1 MITYLHW
8 MPRTRLSFFRS
19 LRGQLALW
27 FGGLSLLTL
36 LSVGLYV
43 GRLTTQQVAA
53 TAGASIHATAR
64 AAADLLGASLREH
77 ELDIVLL
84 SLAPHFTRGELTQP
98 AVLRSLEQRRQLRE
112 EYAWMGV
119 VSPQGTVVQAVD
131 GILQGQSVAQRPWFI
146 EGKKRIYAGDVQKVL
161 LLEKLLP
168 QQASSEPLRFIDIA
182 APVRNLE
189 GTLVGVVGAHIHW
202 RWVTQTVQAAFDQH
216 ARDQGTEILIANA
229 DGEVLYPQSL
239 VHHSH
244 LAPVAPQGTG
254 ARYAR
259 QRWDDGQEYLTSQVT
274 VDTRTPHGLGWRIVV
289 RQPLE
294 QALQPAHAL
303 RSRLLALGLLAAMV
317 FSLVA
322 LWLARSFSRPI
333 EQLARAAGQIERG
346 DRHADF
352 PVDHRLAEVEQLGQS
367 LQSMTTAL
375 LAHERELATVNQSLE
390 TQVLQ
395 RTKALETANLELER
409 LATRDPLTGVHNR
422 RRFDDKLL
430 ECFQIGERTGKGFAV
445 LLLDAD
451 HFKQINDTH
460 GHTVGDAVLQQ
471 LAQLLTENTRSVDFV
486 ARYGGEEFVVLLPH
500 TPGGEGGLASA
511 EKIRTAIASAHFPA
525 SERVTVSIGV
535 SVWNPADANARAII
549 ERADKAL
556 YLAKDAGRNQTV
568 AAT

>member
-1 MITYLHW
+1 
-8 MPRTRLSFFRS
+8 
-19 LRGQLALW
+19 
-27 FGGLSLLTL
+27 
-36 LSVGLYV
+36 
-43 GRLTTQQVAA
+43 
-53 TAGASIHATAR
+53 
-64 AAADLLGASLREH
+64 
-77 ELDIVLL
+77 
-84 SLAPHFTRGELTQP
+84 
-98 AVLRSLEQRRQLRE
+98 
-112 EYAWMGV
+112 
-119 VSPQGTVVQAVD
+119 
-131 GILQGQSVAQRPWFI
+131 
-146 EGKKRIYAGDVQKVL
+146 
-161 LLEKLLP
+161 
-168 QQASSEPLRFIDIA
+168 
-182 APVRNLE
+182 
-189 GTLVGVVGAHIHW
+189 
-202 RWVTQTVQAAFDQH
+202 
-216 ARDQGTEILIANA
+216 
-229 DGEVLYPQSL
+229 
-239 VHHSH
+239 
-244 LAPVAPQGTG
+244 
-254 ARYAR
+254 
-259 QRWDDGQEYLTSQVT
+259 
-274 VDTRTPHGLGWRIVV
+274 
-289 RQPLE
+289 
-294 QALQPAHAL
+294 
-303 RSRLLALGLLAAMV
+303 MV

-395 RTKALETANLELER
+395 RTKALETANLELKR